1 MILGTF
7 LRYIKTYSGIKY
19 IPLTNGHSYCGIVGE
34 NGIGKSSVL
43 EALDCL
49 FNDNLPNFNIA
60 TRKSGLPTTRPH
72 IVPIYLIKNDLIS
85 DSNNKIAK
93 DLSDYVWSCDETDIL
108 SQNRAHFKIFK
119 EQRDILIRDGY
130 QETHYLL
137 PIGIAYNHNQKATNL
152 SIFNTRVLG
161 EKVVEDFD
169 KQNQQISEETITKL
183 FESLQ
188 SELVKYY
195 DFIYI
200 PKDIDPE
207 NFTQLETK
215 EIQSLMGETLNEIV
229 EKCVPQSKIRE
240 INNNLNE
247 FIDKLSSTL
256 VDYAFRTGGERQ
268 VNLRKNDVYKLI
280 IDAYFKIRKL
290 HKKEG
295 EHWLD
300 MNSLSSGEKQ
310 KAIIQLA
317 YQFLKDYRKDT
328 NKIILAIDEPESS
341 LHMSACYDQF
351 DKLYEMSDLCDQL
364 LFTTHWYGF
373 IPTIEDGC
381 VSIISRA
388 KKEKTHVFDLIRVAN
403 YREMVKQ
410 NIKSSKGQ
418 LPYDIRLKSINDFT
432 QSIITSIL
440 SDSPYNWL
448 ICEGSS
454 EKIYFETYFSEIINE
469 KKLRIIPVGGASEI
483 KRIYNNIQVAYED
496 FKSEIQGKIIM
507 ISDTDAQLVQ
517 YPTRNE
523 LKNLICLR
531 MVNDEVKRK
540 TVLVKI
546 DSNPVS
552 PKTEIEDSL
561 NGKQFYETLLEFK
574 DDYLEIEQIIKDI
587 QEPAEE
593 SSYFSLDLSLSKR
606 QLLEKFF
613 DTGNIKFEFAKKYSS
628 KISDEYITPDWIQD
642 IKKMY

>member
-49 FNDNLPNFNIA
+49 FNDNIPNFNIA
-60 TRKSGLPTTRPH
+60 TRKSGLPTTKPH
-72 IVPIYLIKNDLIS
+72 IVPIYLIKNNLIS
-85 DSNNKIAK
+85 DANNEIAK
-93 DLSDYVWSCDETDIL
+93 ALSEFVWTCDETDIL
-108 SQNRAHFKIFK
+108 SQNRPHFTIFK
-119 EQRDILIRDGY
+119 EQREILVRDGY

-137 PIGIAYNHNQKATNL
+137 PIGIAYNHNQKATSL
-152 SIFNTRVLG
+152 SIFNTRILG
-161 EKVVEDFD
+161 EKVVDDFD
-169 KQNQQISEETITKL
+169 KQNQQIPEDILGQL
-183 FESLQ
+183 FGSLQ
-188 SELVKYY
+188 NELVKFY

-200 PKDIDPE
+200 PKDIDPD

-215 EIQSLMGETLNEIV
+215 EIQSLMGETLTEIV
-229 EKCVPQSKIRE
+229 EKCVPQSKIKE
-240 INNNLNE
+240 INDNLND
-247 FIDKLSSTL
+247 FIDKISATL
-256 VDYAFRTGGERQ
+256 VEYAFRTGGERQ
-268 VNLRKNDVYKLI
+268 VNLRKHDVYKLI

-290 HKKEG
+290 HKQEG

-317 YQFLKDYRKDT
+317 YQFLKDYRKNTD
-328 NKIILAIDEPESS
+328 KIILAIDEPESS

-381 VSIISRA
+381 VSVISRG
-388 KKEKTHVFDLIRVAN
+388 KKDSSHVFDLIRVAN
-403 YREMVKQ
+403 YRESVKQ
-410 NIKSSKGQ
+410 NIKLSKGQ

-432 QSIITSIL
+432 QSIITSII
-440 SDSPYNWL
+440 SDLPYNWL

-454 EKIYFETYFSEIINE
+454 EKIYFETYFSEIISE

-507 ISDTDAQLVQ
+507 ISDTDVQLVQ
-517 YPTRNE
+517 YPTRSE

-531 MVNDEVKRK
+531 MVNDEAKRK

-552 PKTEIEDSL
+552 PKTEIEDAL
-561 NGKQFYETLLEFK
+561 NGKQFYETLLEFR
-574 DDYLEIEQIIKDI
+574 DDYPEIEQIIKDI
-587 QEPAEE
+587 QEPTEE

-606 QLLEKFF
+606 QLLENFF
-613 DTGNIKFEFAKKYSS
+613 DTGNVKFEFAKKYSS
-628 KISDEYITPDWIQD
+628 KNSDDYTIPDWIQD
-642 IKKMY
+642 VMEMY